1 MNTRLAEEEIFNRK
15 AYPLLY
21 LVKKPHKYGPEKIIQ
36 SRSGIFYVMAVIVVF
51 FSIAVLLSIGLKI
64 QAINYER
71 EIISINEMI
80 AMEQERSDRV
90 LLKISELKSP
100 SRIIE
105 TAEKN
110 LGMQISNDIMIM
122 QVNGLNT
129 SATEDVDYFTA
140 EKTSDKV
147 QAYDSFIAT
156 VYNIRDIV
164 MVVSEGVLT
173 FFIP

>member
-1 MNTRLAEEEIFNRK
+1 MNTRLAEEQVFNRK

-21 LVKKPHKYGPEKIIQ
+21 LVNQQQKYGPEKIIQ

-51 FSIAVLLSIGLKI
+51 LSIAVLLNIGLKI

-71 EIISINEMI
+71 KIISINEMI

-100 SRIIE
+100 ARIIE
-105 TAEKN
+105 TAESS
-110 LGMQISNDIMIM
+110 LGMEISDEIKIM
-122 QVNGLNT
+122 QVKGSK
-129 SATEDVDYFTA
+129 SADGEEMSDYTA
-140 EKTSDKV
+140 EKISPEV

-156 VYNIRDIV
+156 VYNVRDIV

>member
-1 MNTRLAEEEIFNRK
+1 MNTRLAEEQIFNRK
-15 AYPLLY
+15 SYPLLY
-21 LVKKPHKYGPEKIIQ
+21 LVKKPQKYGPEKIIQ
-36 SRSGIFYVMAVIVVF
+36 SRSGIFYVMAVIVIF
-51 FSIAVLLSIGLKI
+51 FSIAVLINIGLKI

-71 EIISINEMI
+71 KIIAINEII

-110 LGMQISNDIMIM
+110 LGMQISDNIMIM
-122 QVNGLNT
+122 QVNGIKSPGAYSEVNY
-129 SATEDVDYFTA
+129 AA
-140 EKTSDKV
+140 EKTSAEV